1 MYVRASEST
10 SQMPCVQQ
18 ETILNLIEK
27 QPNVTPD
34 MLEAIVAAH
43 PISTPEEQQ
52 KRLEL
57 LKSKVLLHVSK

>member
-1 MYVRASEST
+1 
-10 SQMPCVQQ
+10 MPCSPQ

-43 PISTPEEQQ
+43 PVSTPEEQL

-57 LKSKVLLHVSK
+57 LKSKVLRAFTRLEK